1 MASTTSN
8 MTKVTSFGSQSGT
21 PSAPNPTPT
30 TEALDS
36 DVTDPTPPMD
46 FAAVTRILAPVTEEL
61 NEAADVAMLPSPPV
75 STPVV
80 GSPTPSVRWPLPQ
93 RSRGLSLIGDRLAQ
107 LKIDARKSRCRR
119 DGEVTTSSL
128 FSDEPSIA
136 EDNESDMASISE
148 VMSDVLS
155 EGCKDKICAQCPGH
169 VRTSLSS
176 PLASPLG
183 LGSVPIALGSP
194 VLNPRIEEYLSFT
207 SKDLP
212 THAPEPVTGATLA
225 EHASSTSAT
234 ALDADSMRSHG
245 SFNDDGV
252 TEKSNWAEELE
263 DAFTRTL
270 LRFEQLAMDENAADP
285 SKDAADYY
293 VSRLSILLGN
303 SKRQV
308 PVKIEKVEKMVEE
321 AQQKQ

>member
-1 MASTTSN
+1 
-8 MTKVTSFGSQSGT
+8 MTKVTSYGSQSGL

-36 DVTDPTPPMD
+36 DVTDPPPPMD

-61 NEAADVAMLPSPPV
+61 NEAADVAMLPSPPMC
-75 STPVV
+75 TPVV
-80 GSPTPSVRWPLPQ
+80 GSPVQSVKWPFPAQ
-93 RSRGLSLIGDRLAQ
+93 RSRGLSLIGDRLAK
-107 LKIDARKSRCRR
+107 LKIDARRTRCRR
-119 DGEVTTSSL
+119 DAAEITTSSL
-128 FSDEPSIA
+128 LSDEPSIA

-148 VMSDVLS
+148 VMSDVVS
-155 EGCKDKICAQCPGH
+155 EGCKEKICAQCPGH
-169 VRTSLSS
+169 VRTCFSF
-176 PLASPLG
+176 PLASTLG
-183 LGSVPIALGSP
+183 LSSVPIALGSP

-212 THAPEPVTGATLA
+212 TQAPEPATGATLA

-234 ALDADSMRSHG
+234 VLDANSMCN

-270 LRFEQLAMDENAADP
+270 LRFEQLAKDEHTADP
-285 SKDAADYY
+285 SKDISEYY
-293 VSRLSILLGN
+293 VSRLRTLLGN

-308 PVKIEKVEKMVEE
+308 PVKIEKVENVEE
-321 AQQKQ
+321 AQQK